1 MICHLMFVLFYN
13 RKLDKMDKKK
23 KKKHKTKHQQ
33 QSDSEDD
40 DNPRQGM

>member
-1 MICHLMFVLFYN
+1 MICHLMLVLFYN

-23 KKKHKTKHQQ
+23 KKTHKKKHQQ
-33 QSDSEDD
+33 QSDSEGD